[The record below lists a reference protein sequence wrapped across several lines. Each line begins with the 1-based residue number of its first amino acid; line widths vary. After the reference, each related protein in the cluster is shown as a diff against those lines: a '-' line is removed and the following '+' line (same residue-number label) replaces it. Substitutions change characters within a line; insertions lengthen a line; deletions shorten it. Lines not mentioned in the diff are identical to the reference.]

1 MSNNNTNNTIRSSNV
16 YSSARTDDEMAMLI
30 DRSNAL
36 GTDDTTIN
44 IENDM
49 GPSTSQQ
56 QRLHLSIRRESNPAT
71 RINMDLNNSSSS
83 PVAGGTGGMDNTH
96 IDERQR
102 LRNLFTMLR
111 DARHQFH
118 RQHSSSSSTAMG
130 RDPRLPMAVNESQA
144 PRSWRE
150 NLYDVLASPVTQ
162 RTDVLRTLFTPSTS
176 GNFRYNTLPTN
187 DNPTPEEHF
196 HFLLNSNSL
205 DHDVPHNHQHQR
217 NSQVDLGSGGG
228 GGGSA
233 GGVETQTNSTSGLRL
248 SRQSSRLEDRSGAD
262 STTSPTSSTPT
273 PVTGDPL
280 ETAGS
285 RRQSNVP
292 ATDAGGSGN
301 NGRLPQ
307 RQASLAGSNA
317 PTIDMDDPDTNAM
330 GEMIVKIVSH
340 FVRYLP
346 FICILLIKFVH
357 DHLLGIIDL
366 VVLQAV
372 MFQVNKSLKE
382 QVAKVNQKSYAV
394 LTRDTIL
401 VVCVVTYRF
410 LLAPSTP
417 DPFGLLINPP
427 GEKLTLDL
435 SFSSDA
441 SHAKADN
448 SGVIDVTLAPGKHES
463 VNVSLDPT
471 SNPMGNDTISL
482 GKSVSLGVLLYYIAV
497 NDLVL
502 KLLTQLVK
510 IFVTMLPTRV
520 IRHKS
525 RARLY
530 ASIEYISQYY
540 RALVPIRQ
548 WITYLFES
556 YTGLEIISGILLS
569 SFYLGAKG
577 FEFVERWKSL
587 KKALVNFIRNM
598 DYDRKPTKDEL
609 DAAGTVCPICHDA
622 YTTPVVLECSHIFCD
637 DCVNTWFKRE
647 QTCPMCRAKVSED
660 PTWQD
665 GATTFFYQMF

>member
-1 MSNNNTNNTIRSSNV
+1 MSNNNGNNTNRSV
-16 YSSARTDDEMAMLI
+16 YNSGARTDDEMAMLL
-30 DRSNAL
+30 DQSNAH

-44 IENDM
+44 IEHEM
-49 GPSTSQQ
+49 PTTSSQHRNQQ
-56 QRLHLSIRRESNPAT
+56 HPLHLSIRRESNPPT
-71 RINMDLNNSSSS
+71 RINMDVNSGSIS
-83 PVAGGTGGMDNTH
+83 PMGGGAGGLEGNNPHM
-96 IDERQR
+96 DERQR

-118 RQHSSSSSTAMG
+118 RQHSTSSASG
-130 RDPRLPMAVNESQA
+130 RDPRLPMPPANESQQ

-150 NLYDVLASPVTQ
+150 NLYDVLASPVTP
-162 RTDVLRTLFTPSTS
+162 RTDVLRALFTPSASDQQDIQT
-176 GNFRYNTLPTN
+176 
-187 DNPTPEEHF
+187 
-196 HFLLNSNSL
+196 
-205 DHDVPHNHQHQR
+205 HQHHQR
-217 NSQVDLGSGGG
+217 NSQVELSGGG
-228 GGGSA
+228 
-233 GGVETQTNSTSGLRL
+233 VESQSSTTSGLRL
-248 SRQSSRLEDRSGAD
+248 SRQSSRLEDRSVAD
-262 STTSPTSSTPT
+262 STTSTSSTT
-273 PVTGDPL
+273 PVAGDPQDG
-280 ETAGS
+280 TGS

-292 ATDAGGSGN
+292 SGN
-301 NGRLPQ
+301 GGTGSNSGNIGRLPQ

-317 PTIDMDDPDTNAM
+317 PTIEMDDPDTNAM

-346 FICILLIKFVH
+346 FICILLVKFIH
-357 DHLLGIIDL
+357 DHLLGILDL
-366 VVLQAV
+366 IVLQGV
-372 MFQVNKSLKE
+372 MFQINKSLKE
-382 QVAKVNQKSYAV
+382 QIAKVNQKSYAV
-394 LTRDTIL
+394 LIRDSIL
-401 VVCVVTYRF
+401 VVCIVTYRF
-410 LLAPSTP
+410 LLAAPSTP

-427 GEKLTLDL
+427 GEKLSLDL
-435 SFSSDA
+435 SFNSMA
-441 SHAKADN
+441 AHNKADS
-448 SGVIDVTLAPGKHES
+448 SGLNDVTLAPGLVASKHDDLEI
-463 VNVSLDPT
+463 SLDPT
-471 SNPMGNDTISL
+471 SSPLANDKVTLAKTI
-482 GKSVSLGVLLYYIAV
+482 SLGVLLYYVAV
-497 NDLVL
+497 NDLIL

-530 ASIEYISQYY
+530 ALIEYISHFY
-540 RALVPIRQ
+540 RALVPMRQ
-548 WITYLFES
+548 WLTYLFES
-556 YTGLEIISGILLS
+556 YTGLEIISGILFS

-577 FEFVERWKSL
+577 FEFVERGKSL

-622 YTTPVVLECSHIFCD
+622 YTTPVVLECGHIFCD